1 MNLQTE
7 NTDIN
12 EYLAASEVID
22 FHDTDIHK
30 IARQFS
36 EAATTDVGL
45 AKTAYE
51 FVCDTIPHSF
61 DINGH
66 VVTCSASSVLKHG
79 EGICF
84 AKSHLLAAL
93 LRNVGIPAGFCYQR
107 LVLDDADPTYL
118 TLHGLNGIYLESLD
132 RWIRVDVRGN
142 KKGVNAE
149 FCLETEVLA
158 YPIRSDLGE
167 VDYPIVYSRPNR
179 KVVSTL
185 RNAGTIEELKHHLPD
200 EL

>member
-7 NTDIN
+7 NTVIN

-22 FHDTDIHK
+22 FHDTDLHE
-30 IARQFS
+30 IARKLS

-51 FVCDTIPHSF
+51 FVRDTIAHSF
-61 DINGH
+61 DINGQ
-66 VVTCSASSVLKHG
+66 VVTCSASSVFKHG

-93 LRNVGIPAGFCYQR
+93 LRNVGIPAGFCYQK
-107 LVLDDADPTYL
+107 LVLDDADPAYL
-118 TLHGLNGIYLESLD
+118 TLHGLNGIYLESLGQ
-132 RWIRVDVRGN
+132 WIRVDARGN
-142 KKGVNAE
+142 KEGVNAE
-149 FCLETEVLA
+149 FCLEAEVLA
-158 YPIRSDLGE
+158 YPIRPNLGE
-167 VDYPIVYSRPNR
+167 VDYPIVYSQPNH
-179 KVVSTL
+179 KVVSAL
-185 RNAGTIEELKHHLPD
+185 RNSDTIEELKHHLPD